1 MSYRYETPDTEQ
13 PTPADVRTAIKR
25 RIELTAE
32 TTKAEVVVDVADDHG
47 IAQHRVK
54 QVMDELMRRGEI
66 YDVGDGA
73 DAEVKV
79 T

>member
-1 MSYRYETPDTEQ
+1 MSYRYETPDT
-13 PTPADVRTAIKR
+13 TTTTADLRTAIKD

-32 TTKAEVVVDVADDHG
+32 TTKAEVVVDVADEHG
-47 IAQHRVK
+47 LAQQRVK
-54 QVMDELMRRGEI
+54 HVLDDLMRRGEV
-66 YDVGDGA
+66 YYVGDGA